1 MRPCSN
7 LCANVAFMVT
17 RISEDLISRVNGLM
31 HVQNL
36 SEKKRLCMM
45 LVLLLMGHIL
55 NKIFKMKYETIEDKT
70 HAYGTEFEI
79 ENVFTKW
86 NKENRNSF

>member
-1 MRPCSN
+1 
-7 LCANVAFMVT
+7 
-17 RISEDLISRVNGLM
+17 
-31 HVQNL
+31 
-36 SEKKRLCMM
+36 MM